1 MTIEM
6 FSLLI
11 TGIGLGL
18 LHALDADHV
27 MAVSALSN
35 RKPSLKRTLTFSA
48 NWAVG
53 HGSVLIILGLLFF
66 GLGVALPETIK
77 QIAESSVGVLLI
89 VLGLSCFWQFHKEK
103 IVLNKHT
110 HEHSQGS
117 IEHTH
122 LHVPDHAKSHDTH
135 HSNNDD
141 QKSASPQQVQEVH
154 TPVMVGILHGL
165 AGSAPALALIPA
177 MMQASLSEAMG
188 YLVLFSAGVLFSMV
202 AFGLSFGL
210 VQKKLQQK
218 SVRLFNWSRKLI
230 ASAAVGIGFYW
241 LSQVL

>member
-6 FSLLI
+6 FSLLLM
-11 TGIGLGL
+11 GLGLGL
-18 LHALDADHV
+18 LHALDADHI

-35 RKPSLKRTLTFSA
+35 RKPSLRRTLKFSA
-48 NWAVG
+48 NWAIG
-53 HGSVLIILGLLFF
+53 HGSVLILLGLLFF
-66 GLGVALPETIK
+66 GLGIALPESI
-77 QIAESSVGVLLI
+77 QQLAESSVGVLLI
-89 VLGLSCFWQFHKEK
+89 GLGLACFWQFHKEQV
-103 IVLNKHT
+103 VLNKHT
-110 HEHSQGS
+110 HEHGDGS

-122 LHVPDHAKSHDTH
+122 LHVHDHDKKLENS
-135 HSNNDD
+135 
-141 QKSASPQQVQEVH
+141 QQVKEAH

-177 MMQASLSEAMG
+177 MMQTNLLEAMG

-218 SVRLFNWSRKLI
+218 SIKVFNWSRKVI

-241 LSQVL
+241 LAQAV

>member
-6 FSLLI
+6 FSLLLM
-11 TGIGLGL
+11 GLGLGL
-18 LHALDADHV
+18 LHALDADHI

-35 RKPSLKRTLTFSA
+35 RKPSLRRTLKFSA

-53 HGSVLIILGLLFF
+53 HGSVLILLGLLFF
-66 GLGVALPETIK
+66 GLGIALPESI
-77 QIAESSVGVLLI
+77 QQLAESSVGVLLI
-89 VLGLSCFWQFHKEK
+89 GLGLACFWQFHKEK
-103 IVLNKHT
+103 VVLNKHT
-110 HEHSQGS
+110 HEHSDGS

-122 LHVPDHAKSHDTH
+122 LHVHDHYKKVES
-135 HSNNDD
+135 S
-141 QKSASPQQVQEVH
+141 QQVKEAH
-154 TPVMVGILHGL
+154 TPVMVGVLHGL

-177 MMQASLSEAMG
+177 MMQTSLWEAMG

-218 SVRLFNWSRKLI
+218 SIKVFNWSRKII

-241 LSQVL
+241 LSQAI

>member
-6 FSLLI
+6 FSLLV
-11 TGIGLGL
+11 TGLGLGL

-35 RKPSLKRTLTFSA
+35 RKPSLKRTLKFSA
-48 NWAVG
+48 SWALG
-53 HGSVLIILGLLFF
+53 HGSVLILLGLLFF
-66 GLGVALPETIK
+66 GLGIALPETI
-77 QIAESSVGVLLI
+77 QQLAESSVGVLLI
-89 VLGLSCFWQFHKEK
+89 GLGLACFWQFHKEK

-110 HEHSQGS
+110 HEHNYGS
-117 IEHTH
+117 VEHTH
-122 LHVPDHAKSHDTH
+122 LHVHGHDKKLENT
-135 HSNNDD
+135 
-141 QKSASPQQVQEVH
+141 QQVKEAH

-177 MMQASLSEAMG
+177 MMQTDLLEATG

-202 AFGLSFGL
+202 TFGLSFGL
-210 VQKKLQQK
+210 VQRKLQQK
-218 SVRLFNWSRKLI
+218 SVRVFNWSRKVI

-241 LSQVL
+241 LAQAI

>member
-6 FSLLI
+6 FSLLV
-11 TGIGLGL
+11 TGLGLGL

-35 RKPSLKRTLTFSA
+35 RKPSLQRTLKFSA
-48 NWAVG
+48 NWALG
-53 HGSVLIILGLLFF
+53 HGSVLILLGLLFF
-66 GLGVALPETIK
+66 GLGIALPETIQK
-77 QIAESSVGVLLI
+77 LAESSVGVLLI
-89 VLGLSCFWQFHKEK
+89 GLGLACFWQFHKEK

-110 HEHSQGS
+110 HEHSHGS
-117 IEHTH
+117 IEHMH
-122 LHVPDHAKSHDTH
+122 LHVDDHIKSHDK
-135 HSNNDD
+135 NLADAKLD
-141 QKSASPQQVQEVH
+141 SPQQVKEAH

-177 MMQASLSEAMG
+177 MMQTDLLEATG
-188 YLVLFSAGVLFSMV
+188 YLILFSAGVLFSMV
-202 AFGLSFGL
+202 TFGLSFGL

-218 SVRLFNWSRKLI
+218 SVRIFNWSRKMI

-241 LSQVL
+241 LTQAV

>member
-6 FSLLI
+6 ISLLV
-11 TGIGLGL
+11 TGLGLGL

-35 RKPSLKRTLTFSA
+35 RKPSLKRTLKFSA

-53 HGSVLIILGLLFF
+53 HGSVLIVLGLLFF
-66 GLGVALPETIK
+66 GLGIALPESIQK
-77 QIAESSVGVLLI
+77 LAESSVGVLLI
-89 VLGLSCFWQFHKEK
+89 GLGLACFWQFHKEK

-110 HEHSQGS
+110 HEHEHGAV
-117 IEHTH
+117 EHTH
-122 LHVPDHAKSHDTH
+122 LHVHGHDTKKD
-135 HSNNDD
+135 N
-141 QKSASPQQVQEVH
+141 SPLESEAQVKEAH

-177 MMQASLSEAMG
+177 MMQTSLLEAIG

-202 AFGLSFGL
+202 TFGLSFGL
-210 VQKKLQQK
+210 VQKKLQEK
-218 SVRLFNWSRKLI
+218 SVMVFNWSRKVI

-241 LSQVL
+241 LSQAI